1 MQPFA
6 ENYKHDKRFARTD
19 WLCRCQQAK
28 EDEAH
33 LISGQCNVYGEV
45 REKYG
50 DLITDESLVSFF
62 SEVLSLRD
70 KLEDEEKEQ
79 NKLKS

>member
-1 MQPFA
+1 M
-6 ENYKHDKRFARTD
+6 
-19 WLCRCQQAK
+19 
-28 EDEAH
+28 
-33 LISGQCNVYGEV
+33 YGEV

-50 DLITDESLVSFF
+50 DLITDESLVIFF